1 LPDND
6 LLKTGGT
13 GGFAGD
19 EDDRPR
25 QEDGGWLPGV
35 KFERVGEGPRSRPTD
50 RPGERD
56 ARGAD
61 GKFRQGYSGNPVGRP
76 KGSFRA
82 GTRAAALLLDA
93 QAEALAQKAI
103 EMALDGDPV
112 AVRFCL
118 GRILGVRRGQPVE
131 LDLPAVSEPGD
142 LAGAVGAI
150 IAAVAEGA
158 ITPDEALALSQ
169 MLDGFPRIM
178 SAGQAEPGW
187 DMEAAAEDAREELA
201 KWLSRLAASPE
212 SAEPDPPS
220 GDG

>member
-1 LPDND
+1 MPDND

-61 GKFRQGYSGNPVGRP
+61 GKFRQGYSGNPEGRP
-76 KGSFRA
+76 PRTKTGSFRA

-150 IAAVAEGA
+150 IAAK
-158 ITPDEALALSQ
+158 T
-169 MLDGFPRIM
+169 MLI
-178 SAGQAEPGW
+178 S
-187 DMEAAAEDAREELA
+187 
-201 KWLSRLAASPE
+201 
-212 SAEPDPPS
+212 
-220 GDG
+220 